1 MICRR
6 RGVKKACQGES
17 EKPAG
22 LFAAQ
27 ETPAQLFF
35 LCSFSGRSRSMFTLS
50 LFKSGCTVA
59 AVARAHSEENPYP
72 DIGQGTHGN
81 GVAFALL
88 SLALVVVSG
97 PTCSLSTL
105 PCELLEC
112 IAQRFATRIAPMRLG
127 IVPTL
132 KQDRRGPSQGLQTG
146 SLSIAVRIIP
156 NFSQQP
162 RGKPFSSSGQAAK
175 HLAVSMGQKKLLDY
189 LVIVSN
195 LLNQRLQLLE
205 EHQHQAS
212 FRSYGDGISSQLWLV
227 QGLQDLWGNLS
238 RCGMTSLLEDL
249 SNLSD

>member
-1 MICRR
+1 MKLRMTRIPRKRQACRFAYWTHRVKDLQRLFAPHASKTSYPPCVSQQRAFVTRRMICRR

-35 LCSFSGRSRSMFTLS
+35 LCSFSGRSRRMFSLS
-50 LFKSGCTVA
+50 LLKSGCAVA

-81 GVAFALL
+81 CVAFALL

-112 IAQRFATRIAPMRLG
+112 IAQRFAPCIASMRLG

-132 KQDRRGPSQGLQTG
+132 KQDRRGKSQGLQTG

-162 RGKPFSSSGQAAK
+162 RGKPFSSSG
-175 HLAVSMGQKKLLDY
+175 
-189 LVIVSN
+189 
-195 LLNQRLQLLE
+195 
-205 EHQHQAS
+205 
-212 FRSYGDGISSQLWLV
+212 
-227 QGLQDLWGNLS
+227 
-238 RCGMTSLLEDL
+238 
-249 SNLSD
+249 